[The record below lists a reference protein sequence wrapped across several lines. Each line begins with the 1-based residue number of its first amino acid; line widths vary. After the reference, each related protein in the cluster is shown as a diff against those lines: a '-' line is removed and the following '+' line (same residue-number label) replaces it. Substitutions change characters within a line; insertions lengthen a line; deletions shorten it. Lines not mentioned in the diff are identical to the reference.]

1 MLKVRSELNI
11 NGVVEI
17 SDHGNVDMSAFLELL
32 HTEPEKLSEGPPN
45 MNEEGGCDE
54 KDDYVPEVTAGK
66 YFTLKKLLEI
76 FHDIEH
82 AKEKMLEVDP
92 DLERNM
98 TTSPRC
104 RKDV

>member
-1 MLKVRSELNI
+1 MLTLLPVRTPLDVQLDTLGEGEFISI
-11 NGVVEI
+11 NAE
-17 SDHGNVDMSAFLELL
+17 S
-32 HTEPEKLSEGPPN
+32 
-45 MNEEGGCDE
+45 GCDE
-54 KDDYVPEVTAGK
+54 KDDYVPEVTAEK

-98 TTSPRC
+98 TISPRC